1 MKLQYLGDARDAF
14 KWDVLH
20 WICTRSSPHFEELV
34 FVPMLTPDI
43 AQSNEGKTPHERFA
57 CRDFIRPFV
66 DSLQHEPRSLGRI
79 AALGSAEFNTP
90 AFRVSLF
97 APSGH
102 IGEGEQR
109 AQYWSGFAPEK
120 YTNAVVFFDPDNGF
134 ETKTQHAT
142 KWVRHLELKH
152 FLSRLPETSVA
163 VIYQHRPR
171 RKWVDLFADLKDS
184 LSYAHTAVAVHESNL
199 AFVAIAG
206 NAPAGRRI
214 VAAIN
219 SYADEHPVVC
229 HTMLKG
235 CHV

>member
-1 MKLQYLGDARDAF
+1 
-14 KWDVLH
+14 
-20 WICTRSSPHFEELV
+20 
-34 FVPMLTPDI
+34 MLTPDI
-43 AQSNEGKTPHERFA
+43 EHSNEGNTPHQWFA
-57 CRDFIRPFV
+57 CREFIRPFV
-66 DSLQHEPRSLGRI
+66 DSLRHEPRSLERI

-102 IGEGEQR
+102 IGAGKQR
-109 AQYWSGFAPEK
+109 AQYWSGFEPEK
-120 YTNAVVFFDPDNGF
+120 YENAVVFFDPDNGF
-134 ETKTQHAT
+134 ETKRQHAT

-229 HTMLKG
+229 HTVLRG
-235 CHV
+235 FHV